1 MEKKTYQEL
10 SKTAEGR
17 KQAWEMMQKEI
28 SEKMDAIMEN
38 APESAKTPEALEI
51 FEQMSKAA
59 EISGIEDLK
68 FAVVDAK
75 NNLEFLGALLILKKY
90 YVKYNL
96 L

>member
-1 MEKKTYQEL
+1 MEQKTYEEL

-28 SEKMDAIMEN
+28 SEKMDAIIEN

-51 FEQMSKAA
+51 FEQMRKAA
-59 EISGIEDLK
+59 LISGIDDLK

>member
-28 SEKMDAIMEN
+28 SEKMDAIIEN

-51 FEQMSKAA
+51 LEQMRKAA
-59 EISGIEDLK
+59 LISGIEDLK

>member
-17 KQAWEMMQKEI
+17 KHLLEMMQKEI
-28 SEKMDAIMEN
+28 SEKIDSIIEN

-51 FEQMSKAA
+51 LEQMRKAA
-59 EISGIEDLK
+59 LISGVGDLK